1 MSKTIGDKLGPAHRD
16 VENGET
22 YEEYK
27 IRQKKEQQM
36 LKNYLKGDRVWA
48 TAGKKTKA
56 ILLQKVADPADQMDI
71 QTARAIMRAGQGT
84 LVKSRDGVPRSRRRK
99 VA

>member
-1 MSKTIGDKLGPAHRD
+1 MSKTIGDKLGPAHRKD
-16 VENGET
+16 GES

-27 IRQKKEQQM
+27 IRQKKEQRM

-48 TAGKKTKA
+48 TAGKKARA
-56 ILLQKVADPADQMDI
+56 ILMQRIMDPADNMDT
-71 QTARAIMRAGQGT
+71 QLANAIVRAGQGT